1 MQAWLIAVSMV
12 ISSWDVQTPL
22 LLRCSCFIRSP
33 LQEYSYHAVSLSL
46 FCTLLL
52 IFSLS
57 SFIIPLLKKNMA
69 SLSLAPSH
77 PSYSQSA
84 RLYLFFL
91 TSHSFFPIFQ
101 PLLFPPSLLSLP
113 LPDIIHFPCPPFLP
127 TLSILL
133 SLRYAL
139 ATPESTSLFLF
150 LLLFLEFVIFHTSW
164 HHPSHIDPASTLAL
178 SDSLSEQISYIY
190 T

>member
-22 LLRCSCFIRSP
+22 LLRCSCFIRSH

-57 SFIIPLLKKNMA
+57 SFIIPPFKKNMA

-113 LPDIIHFPCPPFLP
+113 FPDIIHFSTPSFPSHSVHPFVSALCPPHTRIHLP
-127 TLSILL
+127 FPL
-133 SLRYAL
+133 
-139 ATPESTSLFLF
+139 PTSLFRVCNLSHF
-150 LLLFLEFVIFHTSW
+150 LTSSIAHW
-164 HHPSHIDPASTLAL
+164 PRVHPDI
-178 SDSLSEQISYIY
+178 IG
-190 T
+190 